1 MKLKK
6 IVLKRNTKNN
16 NLNLNHMKTYSEL
29 EESLKSPKRQFI
41 YEMQRSP

>member
-29 EESLKSPKRQFI
+29 E
-41 YEMQRSP
+41 